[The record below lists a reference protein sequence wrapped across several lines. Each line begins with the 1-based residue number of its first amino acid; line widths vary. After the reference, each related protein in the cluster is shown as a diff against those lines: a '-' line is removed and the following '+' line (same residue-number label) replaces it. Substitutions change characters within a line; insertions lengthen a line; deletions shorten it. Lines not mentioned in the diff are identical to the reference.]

1 MEVTKVAAFLVTN
14 WDTLTLIV
22 TNIAALFMKP
32 PRKNKRTR
40 AGDLK

>member
-1 MEVTKVAAFLVTN
+1 MEVLSLIIQN
-14 WDTLTLIV
+14 WDTVTLIV

>member
-1 MEVTKVAAFLVTN
+1 MEVLSLIIQN
-14 WDTLTLIV
+14 WDTVTLIV

-32 PRKNKRTR
+32 PRKRTARTR